1 MSQTMNERQPK
12 KLLDQA
18 RDKIRLKHYSIRTEE
33 TYLSWMRRYILFHD
47 KRHPKDMGVPE
58 VEQFLTDLAVQ
69 GNVASST
76 QNQALNAI
84 IFLYREILGIS
95 LEGIN
100 AYRANKKTGMVS

>member
-1 MSQTMNERQPK
+1 
-12 KLLDQA
+12 
-18 RDKIRLKHYSIRTEE
+18 
-33 TYLSWMRRYILFHD
+33 
-47 KRHPKDMGVPE
+47 MGVPE

-76 QNQALNAI
+76 QNQALNAV

-100 AYRANKKTGMVS
+100 AYRADKKKNLPVVMTKEEVRALITLMEGTHQLMAKLLYGSGRPPRGIR